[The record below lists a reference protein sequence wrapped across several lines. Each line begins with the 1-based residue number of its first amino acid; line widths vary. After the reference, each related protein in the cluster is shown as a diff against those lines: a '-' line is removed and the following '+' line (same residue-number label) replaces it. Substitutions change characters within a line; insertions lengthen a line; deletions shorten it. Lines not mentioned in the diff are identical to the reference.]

1 MPSELS
7 YLLEEFA
14 SELTVGKGFS
24 SNTVKAYV
32 SDVSD
37 LLNFMESKAQTE
49 INDLDLELMRDWLW
63 RVLSL
68 THI

>member
-1 MPSELS
+1 MPSELA

-24 SNTVKAYV
+24 SNTVKAYL

-37 LLNFMESKAQTE
+37 LQGFMESKAQTE
-49 INDLDLELMRDWLW
+49 VTDLDFG
-63 RVLSL
+63 
-68 THI
+68 